1 MYTVHALKNL
11 LKIIDKCEN
20 GDVRIDNDPVIAF
33 TNWNFAFGEFYL
45 GLVLQHNNEVRRITL
60 KVKPD
65 LLERLG
71 KEKIVTTI
79 KRCNEEMSEHCNDE
93 VFEFTECDLNEKV
106 LNEI

>member
-1 MYTVHALKNL
+1 MVQLYTVHALKNL

-20 GDVRIDNDPVIAF
+20 YDVRIDNDPVIAF
-33 TNWNFAFGEFYL
+33 TNWNFAFGEFFL

-79 KRCNEEMSEHCNDE
+79 KHCNDE

-106 LNEI
+106 LNEF

>member
-1 MYTVHALKNL
+1 MLYTVHALKNL

-20 GDVRIDNDPVIAF
+20 YDVRIDNDPVIAF
-33 TNWNFAFGEFYL
+33 TNWNFAFGEFLL
-45 GLVLQHNNEVRRITL
+45 GLVLQHNNHEVRRITL

-71 KEKIVTTI
+71 REKIVTTI
-79 KRCNEEMSEHCNDE
+79 KRCNDE
-93 VFEFTECDLNEKV
+93 VFEFTECELNEKV